1 MNGLIDWLCGFTGDK
16 YVHVMACH
24 LIAFIVARMASLL
37 VGRYAGAVIGAAVA
51 FTVGVL
57 KEYLNDDHV
66 DKDDIKADIIG
77 SVSGALLSI
86 I

>member
-1 MNGLIDWLCGFTGDK
+1 MMYIENIF
-16 YVHVMACH
+16 V
-24 LIAFIVARMASLL
+24 LIAAPLAACLFCVRGRPRAIVASLL
-37 VGRYAGAVIGAAVA
+37 VGRYAGAAIGAAVA